1 MPGRD
6 GTGPMGRGR
15 GYTRGMGRGMGP
27 GAGYG
32 CRKPGG
38 RFLAGMA
45 SGWTDKE
52 VLEDQ
57 QAFLQSR
64 LDEVSKQLEELGK

>member
-57 QAFLQSR
+57 RAFLQSR
-64 LDEVSKQLEELGK
+64 LDEVGKQLEELDK